1 MTIHELLARALVLA
15 HAGFLEVPG
24 VEELAAS
31 VAKAEKE
38 LAEKAEAL
46 KQYEA
51 EALAALGKIDN
62 RLLTRLR
69 WERLHNLVVMV
80 RSEIRLLQEALAG
93 IQGDVEQQVA
103 LGAHRK
109 AAAERKEVRA

>member
-1 MTIHELLARALVLA
+1 VTLHELLARALVLA
-15 HAGFLEVPG
+15 GHGFLGAVEVK
-24 VEELAAS
+24 ERAAS

-46 KQYEA
+46 KEYEA

-69 WERLHNLVVMV
+69 WERLHDLAVMV
-80 RSEIRLLQEALAG
+80 RSEMRLLNEALADM
-93 IQGDVEQQVA
+93 QNELEQQVA
-103 LGAHRK
+103 IGMHRK
-109 AAAERKEVRA
+109 AQREMEVRA